1 MVCLVW
7 CTIIVVGLS
16 HHKDVVTTS
25 EGVLED
31 GSRAEVDIRVVTLS
45 LVGRGSVEVPLAE
58 LANVGDLLANGLL
71 CRISLMS
78 REHAYM
84 HIVHSV
90 PSSSNATLHR
100 HQSRHLQIVS
110 HTDTRV

>member
-7 CTIIVVGLS
+7 RTIIVVGLS

-25 EGVLED
+25 EGVFED

-45 LVGRGSVEVPLAE
+45 LVGRGAVEVPLAE

-71 CRISLMS
+71 YRISLMS
-78 REHAYM
+78 REHIYICALCTAYRRLRTQLS
-84 HIVHSV
+84 IAIN
-90 PSSSNATLHR
+90 PDICR
-100 HQSRHLQIVS
+100 
-110 HTDTRV
+110 